1 MWRKYTHCL
10 SMGKSLRAAEFWQ
23 VTLQRPWQ
31 GQSSSK
37 GRGRIWQ
44 GRLPSLPISDK
55 RTKAHLA
62 FSTIQSST
70 RSCYKL
76 KAPATQT
83 VFKTGSQFIF
93 MKDLSIW
100 LGAMLQTPRSAWWEA
115 ASMLYRKEKPTPWHA
130 RGLPSLPWACF
141 FSSMV
146 HISTRTPAGE
156 SCCASLIYTI
166 KLAKTC
172 LSFMLF

>member
-1 MWRKYTHCL
+1 MLKQTGGKTQKNETDLIMWRKYTHCL

-23 VTLQRPWQ
+23 VTVQRPWQ

-37 GRGRIWQ
+37 GRDKVWQ
-44 GRLPSLPISDK
+44 GRLPSFPISDK
-55 RTKAHLA
+55 QTKAPLA
-62 FSTIQSST
+62 FCTIQSST

-100 LGAMLQTPRSAWWEA
+100 LGAVLQTPRSARWET
-115 ASMLYRKEKPTPWHA
+115 ASCYTEKRNPLPDMPEDYLHCLELAFSPLWCTPLQELLEGKA
-130 RGLPSLPWACF
+130 
-141 FSSMV
+141 V
-146 HISTRTPAGE
+146 VPA
-156 SCCASLIYTI
+156 
-166 KLAKTC
+166 
-172 LSFMLF
+172 